1 MTQIMVWQN
10 MAKIEPRRTEELDD
24 MAFQRL
30 VEVDPYLKEINI
42 KWLLSS
48 IFYQGVDPLVHWCQ
62 KCSSLSMHT

>member
-1 MTQIMVWQN
+1 MTQIMERQN
-10 MAKIEPRRTEELDD
+10 MAKIEPRRTEELDE

-42 KWLLSS
+42 KWLSSS
-48 IFYQGVDPLVHWCQ
+48 IFYPLVNWCQ